1 MVKLI
6 ACAAVLLLATG
17 VGVDAAE
24 ITVLSANGAKLIL
37 EALTPQFERATGNRL
52 AISYGEAGILR
63 KRILDGEAFDVAFL
77 PAGWDEVRAKLTG
90 EPVAIAHTDFG
101 MAVLANA
108 PKPDT
113 SSNDAVKRVLLA
125 ASTIVYTDPK
135 TGGISGVLFARM
147 IERLGIADEVN
158 KKSKLVAGV
167 LNASLVVKGRGRSGR
182 PIGQR
187 NSCRAGRAIRT
198 GAARVPCERYVLRSN
213 RGRSHGPCAGEGAA
227 AVSHRTRC
235 CPGDQIQGV
244 RAGLTRE
251 PGGPG
256 TEMEGTRCRMT

>member
-167 LNASLVVKGRGRSGR
+167 LNASLVVKGEADLAVQLANEILAVPGAQFVPVPPEFHASVTFSGA
-182 PIGQR
+182 IA
-187 NSCRAGRAIRT
+187 AGATDPAPGKALLQFLTAPDAAPAIRSK
-198 GAARVPCERYVLRSN
+198 GY
-213 RGRSHGPCAGEGAA
+213 
-227 AVSHRTRC
+227 
-235 CPGDQIQGV
+235 
-244 RAGLTRE
+244 E
-251 PGGPG
+251 PG
-256 TEMEGTRCRMT
+256 